1 MTTSRGASAPPCK
14 GEALMKR
21 YLSVLLLS
29 AVLAS
34 PVQAQTSPNLTYN
47 QVLTPAQ
54 WNQLFQST
62 NQFISIFTF
71 VV

>member
-1 MTTSRGASAPPCK
+1 
-14 GEALMKR
+14 MKR